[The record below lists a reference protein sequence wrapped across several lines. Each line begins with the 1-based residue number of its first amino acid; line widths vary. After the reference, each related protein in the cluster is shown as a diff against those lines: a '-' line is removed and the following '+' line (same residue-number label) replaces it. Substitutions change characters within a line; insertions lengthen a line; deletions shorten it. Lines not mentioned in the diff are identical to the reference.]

1 MHVDSLWAATAD
13 AEPVFPRL
21 TGHAQADVV
30 IIGGG
35 YTGLS
40 AAYHIAESGRAP
52 LVLEANQIGWGA
64 SGRNGGVVSPKFR
77 ISFPGIAS
85 AHGNEVARRM
95 YDLAYESVDCVEE
108 LVETLSL
115 KSAGFGR
122 YGHIAAA
129 HTPRALAG
137 LSVTGDWI
145 KAEYGKSV
153 MLSAEEVSEEI
164 GTKAFFGGLLTAD
177 AGGIHPLNYAR
188 GLARGLEAKGVPV
201 YVETPALKLRREG
214 AGVVVDTPEGQVT
227 ARQVILATNGY
238 SDLTDATKPIHQ
250 RLVPFRSAII
260 ATAPLSANVRAQILP
275 GGRLCGDTKRML
287 RWFRMAGDQ
296 LIFGGRGAFGRD
308 DSPASFKALRK
319 NMVELFPILEDTPIV
334 HQWSGL
340 VAMTLDAL
348 PHVGR
353 LDDRTYFAVGY
364 NGTGVA
370 MASLMGRYLAR
381 KTAGEATSAALLET
395 QPLHAIPFHAF
406 RSPAVRLA
414 AGWQQLLDVVGR

>member
-1 MHVDSLWAATAD
+1 
-13 AEPVFPRL
+13 
-21 TGHAQADVV
+21 
-30 IIGGG
+30 
-35 YTGLS
+35 
-40 AAYHIAESGRAP
+40 
-52 LVLEANQIGWGA
+52 
-64 SGRNGGVVSPKFR
+64 
-77 ISFPGIAS
+77 
-85 AHGNEVARRM
+85 
-95 YDLAYESVDCVEE
+95 
-108 LVETLSL
+108 
-115 KSAGFGR
+115 
-122 YGHIAAA
+122 
-129 HTPRALAG
+129 
-137 LSVTGDWI
+137 
-145 KAEYGKSV
+145 
-153 MLSAEEVSEEI
+153 
-164 GTKAFFGGLLTAD
+164 
-177 AGGIHPLNYAR
+177 
-188 GLARGLEAKGVPV
+188 
-201 YVETPALKLRREG
+201 
-214 AGVVVDTPEGQVT
+214 
-227 ARQVILATNGY
+227 
-238 SDLTDATKPIHQ
+238 
-250 RLVPFRSAII
+250 
-260 ATAPLSANVRAQILP
+260 
-275 GGRLCGDTKRML
+275 ML